1 MRKAENVLEVIQKRG
16 NQGKPLEDIYRQL
29 FNPALYLRAY
39 GRLSANDG
47 AMTPGITAETID
59 DMSLDKIKK
68 LIEKVRFERY
78 QWTPV
83 RRVYIPKKNGKLRPL
98 GLPTWSD
105 KLLQEVMRQILEAY
119 YEPQFNTHSHGFRPK
134 RGCHTALSEVTRNWT
149 GTHWFIEGDISK
161 CFDRLDHTVLMAI
174 LKEKL
179 HDNRFIRLISNLLET
194 GYMEDWRWN
203 ATLSGSPQGGVI
215 SPILSN
221 IYLEKLDQYVE
232 TVLLPK
238 YNYGEERRDNPEYS
252 AITRLISQARQCGDK
267 TLIHQ
272 LKLHKRQLP
281 SHDPNDPNYRRL
293 RYVRYCDDFL
303 LGFIGP
309 KSEAEEIKDQ
319 IRNFLWEQLKLELS
333 EEKTLV
339 THSQTQA
346 ARFLGYELFCQQSND
361 RLDRNGRRCV
371 NGNIAL
377 RVPNDVIKNK
387 CALYM
392 QKGRPERRP
401 EMIADS
407 DYSILSQY
415 QSEYRGVV
423 QYYSLAQDVFRLG
436 KLHWVME
443 TSLLKTLANKHKTSV
458 AKMAAKYKS
467 MTDTPYGIRKCL
479 QVVVERDGNRTP
491 LVAKFG
497 GIPLRR
503 QKTAVLVD
511 QAPPHFIT
519 ERNELLQRMLADK
532 CEICGKTGEC
542 SVHHIHKLADL
553 EKKGRAEKPAWVKH
567 MIARRRKTLVVCRGC
582 HTDIHNGKLSRQPN
596 LKFVTG
602 EPDDAK
608 VSSPVRRGADG
619 KVL

>member
-119 YEPQFNTHSHGFRPK
+119 YEPQFNPHSHGFRPK

-161 CFDRLDHTVLMAI
+161 CFDRLDHTVLMAV

-179 HDNRFIRLISNLLET
+179 HDNQFIRLINNLLEI

-203 ATLSGSPQGGVI
+203 ATLSGSPQGGVV

-221 IYLEKLDQYVE
+221 IYLDKLDQYVE

-238 YNYGEERRDNPEYS
+238 YNYGEKRRDDPEYS

-272 LKLHKRQLP
+272 LKQRQRQLP

-339 THSQTQA
+339 THAQTQA
-346 ARFLGYELFCQQSND
+346 ARFLGYELLCQQSND

-377 RVPNDVIKNK
+377 RVPNDVIKIK

-392 QKGRPERRP
+392 QKGHPERRP

-458 AKMAAKYKS
+458 AKMATKYKS

-491 LVAKFG
+491 LIAKFG

-582 HTDIHNGKLSRQPN
+582 HTDIHNGKLS
-596 LKFVTG
+596 
-602 EPDDAK
+602 
-608 VSSPVRRGADG
+608 
-619 KVL
+619 